1 MKSFKQYL
9 KESEAIYTFR
19 IKAARELTDDE
30 LTKIENHLAKYDVQT
45 FSSPKK
51 LMLQTTPYDFPQ
63 LRGYE
68 IYVIEFSTSLPA
80 SAYQIQTEITNLIP
94 ITDGHL
100 KVRSDNEPLEKR
112 EQEILNAV
120 DSEIGSLLGDPTYG
134 EADDVNGEDYYGD
147 KYNTTFVQELLK
159 MRKNSEPQQVPEI
172 MNEADD
178 AHPED

>member
-1 MKSFKQYL
+1 
-9 KESEAIYTFR
+9 
-19 IKAARELTDDE
+19 
-30 LTKIENHLAKYDVQT
+30 
-45 FSSPKK
+45 
-51 LMLQTTPYDFPQ
+51 
-63 LRGYE
+63 
-68 IYVIEFSTSLPA
+68 LPA

-120 DSEIGSLLGDPTYG
+120 DSEIGSLLGDPKYG
-134 EADDVNGEDYYGD
+134 EADDINGEDYYGD

-172 MNEADD
+172 MNETDD
-178 AHPED
+178 TRPED